1 MALSPFL
8 WFYAD
13 RCAAGSSR
21 KPVGGQGG
29 HPLHTYLLSVDC
41 MDEPED
47 TLHCNTGHPGP
58 GRAASR
64 PCLRLDSEDSHYRD
78 PDFTT
83 KERSDYPSS
92 IFH

>member
-47 TLHCNTGHPGP
+47 TLHCNRTPRPRPPQPDPAFPAFAFRTSLQG
-58 GRAASR
+58 SR
-64 PCLRLDSEDSHYRD
+64 
-78 PDFTT
+78 
-83 KERSDYPSS
+83 
-92 IFH
+92 FHD